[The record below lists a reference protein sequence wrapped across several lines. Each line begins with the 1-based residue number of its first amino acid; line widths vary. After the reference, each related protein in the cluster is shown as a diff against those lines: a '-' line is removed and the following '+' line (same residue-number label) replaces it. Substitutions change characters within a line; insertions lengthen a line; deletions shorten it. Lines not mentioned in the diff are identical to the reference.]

1 MLPIQDNV
9 PRRNPP
15 IATCGLILANAVVF
29 LYELSL
35 PEEVL
40 EAFFYLFGMVPAR
53 YSHPGWAEQVGLR
66 WDDYW
71 PFFTSM
77 FLHGG
82 WTHFLG
88 NMWFLYLFGDNV
100 EDRMGPVR
108 YLVFYLLCGLAAGL
122 THYVT
127 NLGSTVPTLGAS
139 GAIAGVM
146 GAYLVLFP
154 TARVTTLIP
163 ILFVPFFVDIPA
175 VFFLGVWFFSQFLN
189 GTLALASSGS
199 YQGVAW
205 WAHVGGF
212 IAGAALQ
219 RLFVLPRRQLERD
232 EYGIEGAWNGRR

>member
-15 IATCGLILANAVVF
+15 IATWGLILANAVVF

-100 EDRMGPVR
+100 EDRMGPAR
-108 YLVFYLLCGLAAGL
+108 YLVFYLLCGLAAGITHWL
-122 THYVT
+122 TNPTSY
-127 NLGSTVPTLGAS
+127 VPTVGAS
-139 GAIAGVM
+139 GAIAGV
-146 GAYLVLFP
+146 L
-154 TARVTTLIP
+154 
-163 ILFVPFFVDIPA
+163 
-175 VFFLGVWFFSQFLN
+175 
-189 GTLALASSGS
+189 
-199 YQGVAW
+199 
-205 WAHVGGF
+205 
-212 IAGAALQ
+212 
-219 RLFVLPRRQLERD
+219 
-232 EYGIEGAWNGRR
+232 